1 MFELIFEIAALT
13 YSDLVTATPFENT
26 VDSFDLSGK
35 VLKEVLEYSVSA
47 SWDDD
52 RFNGKYMIQ
61 IAGKHDQPFRNE

>member
-1 MFELIFEIAALT
+1 MFKVFLKSALT

-35 VLKEVLEYSVSA
+35 VLREVLEHSVSA

-52 RFNGKYMIQ
+52 KFNGKYMIQ